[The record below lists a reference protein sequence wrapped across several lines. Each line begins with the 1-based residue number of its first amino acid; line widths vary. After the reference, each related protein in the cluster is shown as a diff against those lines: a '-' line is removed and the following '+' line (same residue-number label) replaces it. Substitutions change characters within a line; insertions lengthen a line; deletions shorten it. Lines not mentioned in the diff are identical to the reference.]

1 MRSPVHA
8 QVILDVKFAPR
19 SVSAQVL
26 TGFDARWYRQLFPN
40 EARSRRILGAISA
53 QSRRNL
59 GSTSTRPRPR
69 LAPLQ
74 AERTAE
80 AQRHLTSY
88 TDPFTGWV
96 HINGSAYSVR
106 QRSAWKASFDL
117 ETLSSC
123 AEIFAETHADTPHV
137 NDLGE

>member
-1 MRSPVHA
+1 MRDGTANSSRTRRGLGA
-8 QVILDVKFAPR
+8 F
-19 SVSAQVL
+19 SAHS
-26 TGFDARWYRQLFPN
+26 GRN
-40 EARSRRILGAISA
+40 LGAI
-53 QSRRNL
+53 
-59 GSTSTRPRPR
+59 STRPRPR

-117 ETLSSC
+117 GTLSSC
-123 AEIFAETHADTPHV
+123 AAIFAETHADAPRV
-137 NDLGE
+137 NDLGG

>member
-8 QVILDVKFAPR
+8 QVILDVKYAPR

-40 EARSRRILGAISA
+40 EARSRRILGAFWA
-53 QSRRNL
+53 QSRCNL
-59 GSTSTRPRPR
+59 DSTSAPPRP
-69 LAPLQ
+69 PLQ

-117 ETLSSC
+117 GTLSSC
-123 AEIFAETHADTPHV
+123 AAIFAETHADAPRV
-137 NDLGE
+137 NDLGG

>member
-1 MRSPVHA
+1 M
-8 QVILDVKFAPR
+8 ILDVKYAPR

-26 TGFDARWYRQLFPN
+26 SGFDARWYRQLFPN
-40 EARSRRILGAISA
+40 EARSRSNLGALSA
-53 QSRRNL
+53 QSRRNVGL
-59 GSTSTRPRPR
+59 TSAPPRP
-69 LAPLQ
+69 PQ

-117 ETLSSC
+117 GTLSSC

-137 NDLGE
+137 NYVGE